1 MSDQAEV
8 EQSAQER
15 MEALLS
21 AGFLD
26 DEPEQREE
34 EAIASDEPD
43 EVEEVAEE
51 TESNDEPEPPA
62 KLKLTRN
69 GEEVEVDLEEAKNLA
84 QMGYDYT
91 KKTQEV
97 AEQRKAV
104 EMQAQAIKAQEQA
117 LKQMAETQ
125 QAFIKEIAKVE
136 AINEQTAQ
144 YEALDWQALTDNDPV
159 QAQKLWI
166 QYQQLQT
173 KRQRAIEEINQ
184 KQSQLAQQ
192 RELQQ
197 QARLAEA
204 QTELLKAFP
213 QWNAEFAKEL
223 REAGKQYGYSDQE
236 LSSVTDPR
244 QVKLLADAAAYRKLQ
259 SQKVNVDKKVVG
271 KPPVVKP
278 GTKDTKAAVRTVD
291 KEMRDKLRKS
301 GDQHLAAK
309 LIERML

>member
-1 MSDQAEV
+1 MSDQAVAEQSVEDRLVGFLNAEDGIEEEPKEV
-8 EQSAQER
+8 ESQA
-15 MEALLS
+15 
-21 AGFLD
+21 
-26 DEPEQREE
+26 DENTE
-34 EAIASDEPD
+34 
-43 EVEEVAEE
+43 EVEEVAESE
-51 TESNDEPEPPA
+51 DSQEEPEEPV

-69 GEEVEVDLEEAKNLA
+69 GEEVEVDLDEAKNLA

-104 EMQAQAIKAQEQA
+104 EMQAQAVKAQEQA

-144 YEALDWQALTDNDPV
+144 YEALDWATLTDTDPV

-173 KRQRAIEEINQ
+173 KRTRAVEEINQ
-184 KQSQLAQQ
+184 KHAQLNQQ

-204 QTELLKAFP
+204 HAELLKAFP
-213 QWNAEFAKEL
+213 NWNAEFAGEL
-223 REAGKQYGYSDQE
+223 RESGKQYGFTEQE
-236 LSSVTDPR
+236 LSSVSDPR

-259 SQKVNVDKKVVG
+259 SQKTNVDKKVTG

-278 GTKDTKAAVRTVD
+278 GTKDQKATTRTVD
-291 KEMRDKLRKS
+291 ANLRAQLRKT
-301 GDQHLAAK
+301 GDQHAAAK

>member
-1 MSDQAEV
+1 MSDQAVV
-8 EQSAQER
+8 EQSVEDR
-15 MEALLS
+15 LM
-21 AGFLD
+21 GFLAAEEGIED
-26 DEPEQREE
+26 KPEEQAQADEPQEE
-34 EAIASDEPD
+34 I
-43 EVEEVAEE
+43 EEVADE
-51 TESNDEPEPPA
+51 TDSQEEPETPA

-104 EMQAQAIKAQEQA
+104 EMQAQAVKAQEQA

-144 YEALDWQALTDNDPV
+144 YEALDWQSLTDNDPV

-173 KRQRAIEEINQ
+173 KRQRAVEEINQ
-184 KQSQLAQQ
+184 KQQQLSQQ

-197 QARLAEA
+197 QTRLAEA
-204 QTELLKAFP
+204 QAELLKAFP
-213 QWNAEFAKEL
+213 QWNAEFAAEL
-223 REAGKQYGYSDQE
+223 RESAKAYGYSDQE
-236 LSSVTDPR
+236 LYGITDPR
-244 QVKLLADAAAYRKLQ
+244 QVKLIADAAAYRKLQ

-278 GTKDTKAAVRTVD
+278 GTTDKKAVTRTVD
-291 KEMRDKLRKS
+291 ANLRAQLRKT
-301 GDQHLAAK
+301 GDQHAAAK